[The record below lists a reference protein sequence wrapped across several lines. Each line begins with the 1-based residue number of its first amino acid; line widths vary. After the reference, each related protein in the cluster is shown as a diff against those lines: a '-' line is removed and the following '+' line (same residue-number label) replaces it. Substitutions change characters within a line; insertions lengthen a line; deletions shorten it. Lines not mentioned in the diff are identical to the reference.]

1 MNGVGSSDT
10 WSDAGRIL
18 VGYVW
23 TGKFDFIRIRA
34 DVEIFGSAKKN
45 LRIQKYPKTCGRGLI
60 VFCGS
65 SGYPVQLS
73 ERPKN
78 A

>member
-1 MNGVGSSDT
+1 MSGVGSSDT
-10 WSDAGRIL
+10 WSDKVGCWSDTCGRANSIL
-18 VGYVW
+18 
-23 TGKFDFIRIRA
+23 IRIRA

-45 LRIQKYPKTCGRGLI
+45 LRIQKYPKTCGRGVN

-65 SGYPVQLS
+65 SGYPVQLN